1 MRTKIFEWIGFIIVC
16 VSIYANASFRADGP
30 NTGTGINLTVIG
42 MIMGA
47 ILTCYFFYIR
57 KFVNKGVH
65 NKSTN

>member
-16 VSIYANASFRADGP
+16 VSIYANASFRADGT

-47 ILTCYFFYIR
+47 ILTCTFFYIR
-57 KFVNKGVH
+57 KFGNKGVH